1 MKVRMLDSE
10 AHKFD
15 GSRPVHLRAGTVYDL
30 AELCRDTETDAAALG
45 KRWIRRG
52 VAEAVKGKGSTR
64 GKSGPTTAT
73 KE

>member
-10 AHKFD
+10 AHRFD

-30 AELCRDTETDAAALG
+30 AKLCRGTDTDAEALG
-45 KRWIRRG
+45 EKWIRRG
-52 VAEAVKGKGSTR
+52 LAQAVKGKGSTT

-73 KE
+73 K